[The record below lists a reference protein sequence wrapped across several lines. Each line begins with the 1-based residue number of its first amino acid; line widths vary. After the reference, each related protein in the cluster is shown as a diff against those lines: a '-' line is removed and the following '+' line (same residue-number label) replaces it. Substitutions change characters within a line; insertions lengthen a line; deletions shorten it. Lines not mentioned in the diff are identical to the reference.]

1 MNPRLEIANIS
12 KISEGKYVA
21 HIGVVDEDANFYAP
35 YQTITI
41 EATNMEFAS
50 RIAEIRVEEMMSSK
64 INGNFN
70 ETLGHKNLLIARN
83 TYSKK
88 YVELQN
94 QLEELWTAQ
103 EETLTALIK
112 DAQMD
117 SENGINIRYLDIK
130 VQLDGNEPLLVYA
143 IRTWVD
149 DSEEWVEILVTE
161 TGDED
166 DLEWCSIY
174 DFYCGTAGCI
184 LQTLMEQL

>member
-1 MNPRLEIANIS
+1 MNTRLEIAHIG
-12 KISEGKYVA
+12 KISEGKYIA
-21 HIGVVDEDANFYAP
+21 HIGIVNDEGGTPFK
-35 YQTITI
+35 TITI
-41 EATNMEFAS
+41 DATNMEIA
-50 RIAEIRVEEMMSSK
+50 RKIAEIRIEEMMSSK

-70 ETLGHKNLLIARN
+70 EILGHKMLLMARN
-83 TYSKK
+83 TYNKK

-117 SENGINIRYLDIK
+117 SENGINICYLDIN

-143 IRTWVD
+143 IRTRKD
-149 DSEEWVEILVTE
+149 LVEILVTE

-166 DLEWCSIY
+166 DLEWSSIY